1 MMIPDVS
8 LSWHA
13 FFCDLARYEKLKTRG
28 AADPNPFIDPQGY
41 QAHVDEYE
49 KIFEAALT
57 RRQPSPLKAKT
68 KAKTRRSDAFT
79 SELLPRPPF
88 DVLTGSPIS

>member
-1 MMIPDVS
+1 MIPDVS

-49 KIFEAALT
+49 KTFEAALA
-57 RRQPSPLKAKT
+57 RRQAQAAQSKDLGKEK
-68 KAKTRRSDAFT
+68 
-79 SELLPRPPF
+79 
-88 DVLTGSPIS
+88 